1 MRSIVH
7 CLLLLAVSSPVGV
20 AAEWKQFRGPDG
32 QGHADAKNLPLKWSE
47 TENVLWKTAI
57 PGRGW
62 SSPVYSGN
70 TIWLTT
76 AVETPLTADELEAA
90 RKQKLAG
97 NPLAKQMSLV
107 SSLSL
112 RAVSVDARTGKL
124 LGDVELLTVKDPPAI
139 HSLNSYASPT
149 PVLDGNLLLCHFGE
163 LGTACLDT
171 YTGKVKWKAALPSAH
186 SVGAGSSPILHGNLF
201 IVPCDGT
208 DQQYVVALNKLT
220 GEQVWKT
227 PRPPMTG
234 TNGDLH
240 KAFASPLLVK
250 TSGREQLIIPGAQ
263 WVTAYEPAT
272 GKEIWRVNYGDGF
285 SNVPAPVMAGDLVC
299 ICTGFMQ
306 PQMIAVRT
314 DGEGDVTKTH
324 VAWKILKSIPTMP
337 SPVVVGDQI
346 YFVTDQGVATS
357 ASTKDGE
364 VIWTKRIPGNYSAS
378 PLYADGKLHFS
389 SREGDTTVIRPG
401 REYEELAVNKLE
413 GQHMASPAVFED
425 SLLLRTST
433 HLYRVGKSSTK

>member
-1 MRSIVH
+1 MRSVVH
-7 CLLLLAVSSPVGV
+7 CLLLLAVSSSTAV

-32 QGHADAKNLPLKWSE
+32 QGHAEAKNLPTTWSE
-47 TENVLWKTAI
+47 TENILWKTAI
-57 PGRGW
+57 PGLGW
-62 SSPVYSGN
+62 SSPVYSDN

-76 AVETPLTADELEAA
+76 AIEIPLTADELEAA

-107 SSLSL
+107 GSLSL
-112 RAVSVDARTGKL
+112 RAVSVDARTGRL
-124 LGDVELLTVKDPPAI
+124 LADLELLTVKDPPAI

-149 PVLDGNLLLCHFGE
+149 PLLDGNLLLCHFGE
-163 LGTACLDT
+163 LGTVCLDT
-171 YTGKVKWKAALPSAH
+171 YTGKVKWKATLPSAH

-250 TSGREQLIIPGAQ
+250 TSGRKQLIIPGAQ

-285 SNVPAPVMAGDLVC
+285 SSVPAPVMAGDLVC

-401 REYEELAVNKLE
+401 REYEELSVNKLE
-413 GQHMASPAVFED
+413 GQHMASPAVFD
-425 SLLLRTST
+425 NSLLLRTST
-433 HLYRVGKSSTK
+433 HLYRVGKTATK